1 LNIHILCE
9 WTKMDNITKES
20 TDVVIENVL
29 YDLWFSIAE
38 SIFNKVCE
46 VTELNHEQMNALK
59 LVALRPN
66 DFHIVIT

>member
-1 LNIHILCE
+1 MNIHILCE

-46 VTELNHEQMNALK
+46 VTELNHEQINALK

>member
-1 LNIHILCE
+1 
-9 WTKMDNITKES
+9 MDKES
-20 TDVVIENVL
+20 TDGVIENVL

-46 VTELNHEQMNALK
+46 VTELNHEQINALK

>member
-1 LNIHILCE
+1 MNNTIE
-9 WTKMDNITKES
+9 ES
-20 TDVVIENVL
+20 DGVIENVL

-46 VTELNHEQMNALK
+46 VTELNHEQINALRF
-59 LVALRPN
+59 VALRPN

>member
-1 LNIHILCE
+1 MNNTIE
-9 WTKMDNITKES
+9 ES
-20 TDVVIENVL
+20 DGVIENVL

-46 VTELNHEQMNALK
+46 VTELNHEQINALK

>member
-1 LNIHILCE
+1 
-9 WTKMDNITKES
+9 MDNITKES

-46 VTELNHEQMNALK
+46 VTELNHEQINALK

>member
-1 LNIHILCE
+1 
-9 WTKMDNITKES
+9 MDNITKES